1 VVRIRYIIPRIVI
14 EKARSKE
21 ETLPSVRLFRAEL
34 DAIIKLFEEYCESV
48 TLSDDEYSYEHG
60 FKELRKR
67 VGPRVRKFQIAGSK
81 PSVFLTFDGFAIK
94 LRAQYQDGGN
104 TVDENKRTDHLFL
117 RLREYLGEHRTLLAG
132 LMNNTAM
139 SILGAVA
146 TLLIG
151 VSAATSPRPSNID
164 PGAIYLDLKHG
175 LIFFGGFAILALI
188 AVVGMQRAGH
198 HFVYYG
204 DSGDVISF
212 WKRKKDDLF
221 LGLIIAIV
229 GAILGVCGTLV
240 AQHFTK

>member
-1 VVRIRYIIPRIVI
+1 LRIQYIILHIVI

-34 DAIIKLFEEYCESV
+34 DTIIKLFEEYCETV
-48 TLSDDEYSYEHG
+48 TLSDDEYSYERG
-60 FKELRKR
+60 FEELRKR
-67 VGPRVRKFQIAGSK
+67 AGPRLRKFQIAGSK
-81 PSVFLTFDGFAIK
+81 PSVFLTFDGFAFR
-94 LRAQYQDGGN
+94 LRAQYQDGGD

-132 LMNNTAM
+132 LMNNTAI

-151 VSAATSPRPSNID
+151 FSVASSPRPSNLD
-164 PGAIYLDLKHG
+164 PAAVYLDFKHG
-175 LIFFGGFAILALI
+175 LIFMGGFAFWALI
-188 AVVGMQRAGH
+188 VVASTQRTGQ
-198 HFVYYG
+198 HFIYYG

-221 LGLIIAIV
+221 LGLIVAVV